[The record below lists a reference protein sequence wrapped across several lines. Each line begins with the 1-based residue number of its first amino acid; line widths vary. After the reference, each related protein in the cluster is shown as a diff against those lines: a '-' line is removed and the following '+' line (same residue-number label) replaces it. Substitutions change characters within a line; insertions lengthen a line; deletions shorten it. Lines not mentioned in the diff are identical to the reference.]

1 MARVVSF
8 EYLNRQLIWHEMSE
22 LLLYL
27 LPLLNLPRLK
37 QILLQLLRRLSGTSA
52 SDHLEHSAGDIL
64 CELSLVLHV
73 LR

>member
-37 QILLQLLRRLSGTSA
+37 QILLQLLRRLPGTSA
-52 SDHLEHSAGDIL
+52 PDPLQHSAGDIL
-64 CELSLVLHV
+64 CELSLVLQV
-73 LR
+73 QR